1 MTFFVIIVGGYYCC
15 VLLVDR
21 QFFIKI
27 MWYENGKQDGQKAIP
42 EIGNQGFEGSTV
54 KTETGVSNI
63 RI

>member
-15 VLLVDR
+15 VLLADR
-21 QFFIKI
+21 QFFIKT
-27 MWYENGKQDGQKAIP
+27 MWYENGKQYCQKAIA